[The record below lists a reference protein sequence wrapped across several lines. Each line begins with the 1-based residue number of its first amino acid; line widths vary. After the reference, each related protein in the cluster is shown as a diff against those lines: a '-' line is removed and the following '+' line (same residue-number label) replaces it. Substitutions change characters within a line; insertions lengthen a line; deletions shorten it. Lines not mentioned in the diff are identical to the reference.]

1 MLIHDDPA
9 LPDAMPVPPSQGMS
23 RRQSLRSIGL
33 GAAAAMVAPQM
44 VLAQAAQTPEPPST
58 VTTPP
63 RSFAPDAAPNVYFWD
78 PDVIAVDPSFNGL
91 AQPNAPIRRLSA
103 RSDLSSSMRC
113 AIIELVGRVHSMHLD
128 RRLPPGSL
136 APATKEA

>member
-44 VLAQAAQTPEPPST
+44 VLAQAA
-58 VTTPP
+58 
-63 RSFAPDAAPNVYFWD
+63 
-78 PDVIAVDPSFNGL
+78 
-91 AQPNAPIRRLSA
+91 
-103 RSDLSSSMRC
+103 
-113 AIIELVGRVHSMHLD
+113 
-128 RRLPPGSL
+128 
-136 APATKEA
+136 